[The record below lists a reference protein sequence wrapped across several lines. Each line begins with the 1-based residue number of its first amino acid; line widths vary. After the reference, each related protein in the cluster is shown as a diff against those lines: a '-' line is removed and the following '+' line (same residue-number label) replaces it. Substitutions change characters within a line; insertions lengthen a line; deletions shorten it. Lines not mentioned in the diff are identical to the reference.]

1 MFSCECPALG
11 RAFWALGLCSTW
23 PRKHRP
29 CRALATWTPGN
40 TAPAVLWPLRRSKRL
55 LEAPLGAPGAL
66 EWAARAPTWCPKT
79 VAGAAPPPARCP
91 EGALRGCA
99 SLLGAP
105 GGSKWVL
112 QPLLG
117 TPLAFRTPFCPPA
130 WCCRWALAPD
140 ARGGVWKC
148 CSKNLSS
155 ATPALCDTLL
165 CHTLLRAWICT
176 GSH

>member
-1 MFSCECPALG
+1 M
-11 RAFWALGLCSTW
+11 
-23 PRKHRP
+23 
-29 CRALATWTPGN
+29 
-40 TAPAVLWPLRRSKRL
+40 LWPLGRPKTPHLPCFGHSGARRGCSRPRSVPQGRSNGP
-55 LEAPLGAPGAL
+55 LEPPLGAPKRSQGLHHPPLDAPRAL
-66 EWAARAPTWCPKT
+66 EGAARAP
-79 VAGAAPPPARCP
+79 AQCP

-112 QPLLG
+112 KPLLG

-148 CSKNLSS
+148 CSKKLSS